1 MIQSGIASLGMYDYP
16 HTRAA
21 NTLLWSLIREQL
33 GYGPTDLAHDKDPWA
48 IWQSPNLVFSQTCG
62 LPFRARLHDKVQLI
76 GTPDYG
82 LINCPA
88 GYYNSVIVVSL
99 ASKIWDLKSLTDQSM
114 AYNDGLS
121 QSGWAAPQALLKK
134 ANIPFETGSCTGSHK
149 ASAQVVVSGDAD
161 FAAIDALTWEMLCV
175 HFSEVTSKLRVLA
188 RTVPTPALP
197 YITSM
202 PQDAA
207 LIANAVDN
215 AIKSLPAKARE
226 TLHLKGLV
234 RLAPSAYLGIPL
246 PIAP

>member
-1 MIQSGIASLGMYDYP
+1 MYDYP

-33 GYGPTDLAHDKDPWA
+33 GYGPTELTHDRDPWA
-48 IWQSPNLVFSQTCG
+48 IWQSPDLVFSQTCG
-62 LPFRARLHDKVQLI
+62 LPLRARLHDKVQLI

-88 GYYNSVIVVSL
+88 GHYNSVIVVSL
-99 ASKIWDLKSLTDQSM
+99 ASNIWDLKSLTDQSM

-121 QSGWAAPQALLKK
+121 QSGWAAPQAHLRK
-134 ANIPFETGSCTGSHK
+134 ANISFETGSCTGSHK
-149 ASAQVVVSGDAD
+149 ASVQAVVSGYAD
-161 FAAIDALTWEMLCV
+161 FAAIDALSWEMLCV
-175 HFSEVTSKLRVLA
+175 HISEVTSKLRVLT

-202 PQDAA
+202 SQDAA
-207 LIANAVDN
+207 VIANAVDN
-215 AIKSLPAKARE
+215 AMKSLPAKARE

-234 RLAPSAYLGIPL
+234 RLAPSTYLEMPL
-246 PIAP
+246 PTAP

>member
-1 MIQSGIASLGMYDYP
+1 MYDYP

-33 GYGPTDLAHDKDPWA
+33 GYGPTELAHDRDPWD
-48 IWQSPNLVFSQTCG
+48 IWQSSDLVFSQTCG

-82 LINCPA
+82 LIDCPA
-88 GYYNSVIVVSL
+88 GHYNSVIVVSL
-99 ASKIWDLKSLTDQSM
+99 ASNIWDLKSLTGQTM
-114 AYNDGLS
+114 AYNEGLS
-121 QSGWAAPQALLKK
+121 QSGWAAPQAHLRK
-134 ANIPFETGSCTGSHK
+134 ANIPFETGPCTGSHK
-149 ASAQVVVSGDAD
+149 ASAQAVVCGEAD

-175 HFSEVTSKLRVLA
+175 HIPEVTNKLRVLA